1 MQINI
6 FRCFILLIFLN
17 GCNKNINND
26 NFVEKKTNIGS
37 AEIQDSAPSDS
48 KPLVFV
54 EQKPQNLPLSRYGNR
69 ATYNVEGKDYDVML
83 SAKGYKSQGVA
94 SWYGTKFHKRLT
106 SSGDPYDMYQL
117 TAAHRTLPL
126 PTYVRVKNLD
136 NGKTAIVKVNDRGP
150 FRKDRILD
158 LSYAAAKQLGVFAKG
173 TARVEVEAIST
184 SVNPAKYYL
193 QAGSFTSEKYAYA
206 LKNQLAKYAA
216 ANRISITRNTGSYLV
231 RVGPYINK
239 KDIMT
244 LQKILLSKGIRGAF
258 PVIM

>member
-17 GCNKNINND
+17 GCNKDINND
-26 NFVEKKTNIGS
+26 NFVEKNIKVS
-37 AEIQDSAPSDS
+37 AAEIQDSAPAED
-48 KPLVFV
+48 KPIVYV
-54 EQKPQNLPLSRYGNR
+54 AQKPQNLPLSRYGNR
-69 ATYNVEGKDYDVML
+69 ATYSVEGKDYDVML
-83 SAKGYKSQGVA
+83 SAKGYKSRGIA

-126 PTYVRVKNLD
+126 PTYVRVKNLE
-136 NGKTAIVKVNDRGP
+136 NGRSAIVKVNDRGP

-173 TARVEVEAIST
+173 TALVEVEAIS
-184 SVNPAKYYL
+184 SSLNPAKYYL
-193 QAGSFTSEKYAYA
+193 QAGSFSSEKYAYA
-206 LKNQLAKYAA
+206 LKDRLVRYAA
-216 ANRISITRNTGSYLV
+216 ANRISITHNTGSYLV

-239 KDIMT
+239 KDILV
-244 LQKILLSKGIRGAF
+244 LQQLLKSKGIGGMF
-258 PVIM
+258 TVIM